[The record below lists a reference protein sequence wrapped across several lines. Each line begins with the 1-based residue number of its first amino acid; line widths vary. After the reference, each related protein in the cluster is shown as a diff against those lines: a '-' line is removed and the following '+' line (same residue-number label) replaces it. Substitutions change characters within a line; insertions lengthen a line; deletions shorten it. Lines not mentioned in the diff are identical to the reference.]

1 MGIEFDKTKI
11 KGSFPVFWHGECAVL
26 PGDFKL
32 TTELAEGTIVRK
44 GTPIKL
50 DFDSMECKI
59 CKAVKVLAGG
69 TTTKPRIGKDS
80 FVAKGDSIGGQNVSS
95 VDSSNSDYDVVTLA
109 AAVESATEGAILAVG
124 TDEPDAVVETTFV
137 YTKNMSFQTVS
148 AGYEVLILKDVAYPV
163 PSSWLT
169 GFSMKNNPTIKYIR
183 Q

>member
-11 KGSFPVFWHGECAVL
+11 KGSFPVFWRGECSPL

-50 DFDSMECKI
+50 DFDRMECKI
-59 CKAVKVLAGG
+59 CKAVKVLTGG
-69 TTTKPRIGKDS
+69 TTTKPRIEKDS

-95 VDSSNSDYDVVTLA
+95 VDSSNADYDVVTLA

-124 TDEPDAVVETTFV
+124 TD
-137 YTKNMSFQTVS
+137 MSFQTVS